1 MKRLLFLSLLAL
13 AFAAPAMVLA
23 KSYEWRTTLGSTPAR
38 IATTGSCTAK
48 KGTFT
53 LTLSCR
59 TSNGTATARYDFK
72 LPDGVYGTID
82 KKVSFSGSAP
92 SVRLSRSGNT
102 VSVFVT
108 RKGAAKRTTIQL
120 VSICFYD

>member
-13 AFAAPAMVLA
+13 AFAAPAMAVA
-23 KSYEWRTTLGSTPAR
+23 KSYEWRTTLGSAPAR
-38 IATTGSCTAK
+38 VVTTGGCTAK

-59 TSNGTATARYDFK
+59 SNSGKATARYDFT
-72 LPDGVYGTID
+72 LPDGVNGTID
-82 KKVSFSGSAP
+82 QKISFTGSAP
-92 SVRLSRSGNT
+92 GVRLSRNGNT

-108 RKGAAKRTTIQL
+108 RKGAGKRTTIQL
-120 VSICFYD
+120 VSICFYG